1 MSFSNLKKNSK
12 SNIGRLT
19 EEITKLNKGSESYK
33 DDRFWK
39 PELDKSSNG
48 YAVIRFLPASD
59 GEDLPWGRV
68 FNHGFKGKGGW
79 FIENCPTTIGGKC
92 PVCEE
97 YSIFVSLH
105 KTLFRCTT
113 CGADI
118 EQKINGKISYM
129 PDVSHNTDI
138 KMTNERKK

>member
-1 MSFSNLKKNSK
+1 MY
-12 SNIGRLT
+12 GRGPFG
-19 EEITKLNKGSESYK
+19 K
-33 DDRFWK
+33 
-39 PELDKSSNG
+39 
-48 YAVIRFLPASD
+48 AV
-59 GEDLPWGRV
+59 DLATQV
-68 FNHGFKGKGGW
+68 AN
-79 FIENCPTTIGGKC
+79 GKC

-118 EQKINGKISYM
+118 QQKINGKISYM

-138 KMTNERKK
+138 KMTNEPKK